1 MIGEELGISFGTA
14 ILVLIALYFV
24 IKWAVKNGIEE
35 AYEDI
40 TKKKIWKK
48 ILKNLL
54 RNSQIPIYRVAAFL
68 QSTQKSNCV
77 DLSKPILFTRKISAN
92 EKIHYQFQ
100 RRRTACG

>member
-40 TKKKIWKK
+40 TKKV
-48 ILKNLL
+48 
-54 RNSQIPIYRVAAFL
+54 SG
-68 QSTQKSNCV
+68 
-77 DLSKPILFTRKISAN
+77 
-92 EKIHYQFQ
+92 
-100 RRRTACG
+100 RRYYTNNQ